1 MELPWEGVHDPRDDT
16 PHGEHRSPAERLVA
30 GSLIDESGVG
40 KPLRRSTLQRARS
53 VESYLRGDAL
63 PRYIRRAAEIERGI
77 RGHEAALAEARAAA
91 ADAAGGDSAAFAERW
106 TRTVRAW
113 DFEDVNELVRQHN
126 AWYPVERDLPMDP
139 RTGDYVLV
147 SGRSYRREELDAD
160 WALRRFP
167 PALGSG

>member
-1 MELPWEGVHDPRDDT
+1 MGVHDPRDDT
-16 PHGEHRSPAERLVA
+16 PQGERRSPAERLVA

-40 KPLRRSTLQRARS
+40 KPLRRSTLQRSRS

-63 PRYIRRAAEIERGI
+63 PRYIRRAAEIERGT
-77 RGHEAALAEARAAA
+77 RGHEAALREARQELAEAVGH
-91 ADAAGGDSAAFAERW
+91 DPAAFAERW
-106 TRTVRAW
+106 TRTVRGW

-160 WALRRFP
+160 WALSRFP
-167 PALGSG
+167 PALASG

>member
-1 MELPWEGVHDPRDDT
+1 VHDLRDSSHSGGAPEPAD
-16 PHGEHRSPAERLVA
+16 PRSPAERLVA

-40 KPLRRSTLQRARS
+40 RPLRRSTLQRTRS

-63 PRYIRRAAEIERGI
+63 PRYIRRAAEIERGA
-77 RGHEAALAEARAAA
+77 RGHEAALAEARAQLAEA
-91 ADAAGGDSAAFAERW
+91 CAGDPAAFAARW
-106 TRTVRAW
+106 TRLVQAW

-126 AWYPVERDLPMDP
+126 DWYPVERDLPMDP

-147 SGRSYRREELDAD
+147 SGRSYRRDELDAG

-167 PALGSG
+167 PELGTT

>member
-1 MELPWEGVHDPRDDT
+1 MHDPRDDT
-16 PHGEHRSPAERLVA
+16 PQGERRSPAERLVA
-30 GSLIDESGVG
+30 GSLVDESGVG

-63 PRYIRRAAEIERGI
+63 PRYIRRAAEIERGV

-91 ADAAGGDSAAFAERW
+91 ADAVGHDPAAFAERW
-106 TRTVRAW
+106 TRTVREW

-126 AWYPVERDLPMDP
+126 DWYPVERDLPMDP

>member
-1 MELPWEGVHDPRDDT
+1 MGVHDPRDDT
-16 PHGEHRSPAERLVA
+16 PQGERRSPAERLVA

-63 PRYIRRAAEIERGI
+63 PRYIRRAAEIERGT
-77 RGHEAALAEARAAA
+77 RGHEAALREAREELAESVGH
-91 ADAAGGDSAAFAERW
+91 DPAAFAERW
-106 TRTVRAW
+106 TRTVRGW

-167 PALGSG
+167 PALTPG

>member
-1 MELPWEGVHDPRDDT
+1 MGVHDPRDDT
-16 PHGEHRSPAERLVA
+16 PQGERRSPAERLVA

-63 PRYIRRAAEIERGI
+63 PRYIRRAAEIERGV
-77 RGHEAALAEARAAA
+77 RAHEAALAGARAELAERL
-91 ADAAGGDSAAFAERW
+91 GGDPAAFAAAWADR
-106 TRTVRAW
+106 VGAW

-147 SGRSYRREELDAD
+147 SGRSYRRDELDAG

-167 PALGSG
+167 PELGTT

>member
-1 MELPWEGVHDPRDDT
+1 M
-16 PHGEHRSPAERLVA
+16 A

-40 KPLRRSTLQRARS
+40 RPLRRSTLQRARS

-63 PRYIRRAAEIERGI
+63 PRYIRRAAEIERGT
-77 RGHEAALAEARAAA
+77 RAHETALREARAALLERL
-91 ADAAGGDSAAFAERW
+91 GGDPAAFAARW
-106 TRTVRAW
+106 TATVRAW

-147 SGRSYRREELDAD
+147 SGRSYRRDELDAG

-167 PALGSG
+167 PEPGGS

>member
-1 MELPWEGVHDPRDDT
+1 VHDPRDDT
-16 PHGEHRSPAERLVA
+16 PQGERRSPAERLVA

-40 KPLRRSTLQRARS
+40 RPLRRSTLQRSRS

-63 PRYIRRAAEIERGI
+63 PRYIRRAAEIERGT
-77 RGHEAALAEARAAA
+77 RAHETALREARAGL
-91 ADAAGGDSAAFAERW
+91 ADAVGGDPAAFAERW
-106 TRTVRAW
+106 RAAVERW

-147 SGRSYRREELDAD
+147 SGRTYRRDELDAG
-160 WALRRFP
+160 WALARFP
-167 PALGSG
+167 PELPGD